1 MLDVVLESARAL
13 VLLCLLLF
21 LVHVGRTRFTTANPD
36 WNWIVGGFSLLL
48 FGSLIDI
55 TDNFETL
62 NRFVVIGD
70 TETEAFLEKV
80 VGFLG
85 GFVAVTIGLVRWIPK
100 QLTEREQAEELLRA
114 AIEGIPEGFAF
125 YDADD
130 RLAVVN
136 SKMAKT
142 YPLISDLFVPGTTF
156 EEVLRIGIERGQF
169 TEAKGREEE
178 FLQEILDYHRD
189 PKGAVEYDLPD
200 GRYIRVEEKRV
211 PSGGVVGIRTDI
223 TELKQAEEALRRNEE
238 RLERLAT
245 TDPLTGANNRRSF
258 FEQGEKELHRARRHK
273 RPLSLMMVDIDHF
286 KRVNDTH
293 GHAIGDEVLKRLVS
307 KCNDTLRTQDILGR
321 FGGEEFAAVLP
332 EVGLASATKAAERLR
347 RALEDLEVETS
358 EGTLKFTVSIGV
370 SECRYDDESLE
381 TALARA
387 DKALYSAK
395 ESGRNRVVAEAI

>member
-1 MLDVVLESARAL
+1 MGSGGDAEPPIDEQNGEKRS
-13 VLLCLLLF
+13 
-21 LVHVGRTRFTTANPD
+21 GR
-36 WNWIVGGFSLLL
+36 
-48 FGSLIDI
+48 
-55 TDNFETL
+55 
-62 NRFVVIGD
+62 
-70 TETEAFLEKV
+70 
-80 VGFLG
+80 
-85 GFVAVTIGLVRWIPK
+85 
-100 QLTEREQAEELLRA
+100 
-114 AIEGIPEGFAF
+114 
-125 YDADD
+125 
-130 RLAVVN
+130 
-136 SKMAKT
+136 
-142 YPLISDLFVPGTTF
+142 
-156 EEVLRIGIERGQF
+156 
-169 TEAKGREEE
+169 EAK
-178 FLQEILDYHRD
+178 
-189 PKGAVEYDLPD
+189 
-200 GRYIRVEEKRV
+200 EKR
-211 PSGGVVGIRTDI
+211 
-223 TELKQAEEALRRNEE
+223 E

-293 GHAIGDEVLKRLVS
+293 GHAIGDAVLKRLVS

-387 DKALYSAK
+387 DNALYSAK
-395 ESGRNRVVAEAI
+395 ESGRNRVVTEAI